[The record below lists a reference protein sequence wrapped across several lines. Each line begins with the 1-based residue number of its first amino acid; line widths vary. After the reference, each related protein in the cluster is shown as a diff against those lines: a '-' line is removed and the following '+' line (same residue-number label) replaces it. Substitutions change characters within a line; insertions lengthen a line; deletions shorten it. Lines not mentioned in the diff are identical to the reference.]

1 VRARAGFVIGAVAVA
16 SLALAGCVAPTA
28 DPSSSGTPT
37 PFVTN
42 STGAPT
48 PTPTPTVR
56 PTSTPTSTP
65 RPTDDSGDGGGQ
77 ASVVP
82 LITYSG
88 FDPAGPVVEVSAF
101 VPDIAETDGQCSVTV
116 TNGSET
122 ATGSGAARPDVAAT
136 QCGSIYAALPSG
148 ATGDWIAVVTYSS
161 STSVGSSAP
170 VSIKIG

>member
-1 VRARAGFVIGAVAVA
+1 VRAPAGFVIGVVALA
-16 SLALAGCVAPTA
+16 SLALSGCVPQSDEPT
-28 DPSSSGTPT
+28 STSTPT

-42 STGAPT
+42 STGTPT

-65 RPTDDSGDGGGQ
+65 RPTDDPDDGGGQ

-101 VPDIAETDGQCSVTV
+101 VPGIAETDGQCSVTV

-122 ATGSGAARPDVAAT
+122 ATGSGPARPDVAAT
-136 QCGSIYAALPSG
+136 QCGSIYATLPSG